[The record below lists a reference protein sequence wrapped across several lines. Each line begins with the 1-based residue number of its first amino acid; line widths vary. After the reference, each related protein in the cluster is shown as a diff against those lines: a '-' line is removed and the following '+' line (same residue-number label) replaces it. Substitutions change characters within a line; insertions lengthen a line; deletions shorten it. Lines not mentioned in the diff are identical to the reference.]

1 MEASPLKKYA
11 AEAFGTFVLTLFGCG
26 SAAIAGATLGT
37 LGIAMAFGLSIVA
50 MAFVIGNV
58 SGCHINPYT
67 YIYLFLDKRLDGKDL
82 IGYWIAQFIGGI
94 VAAAVLMLI
103 INMSDLGGVLETGL
117 GCDGYDAASAVG
129 LSMAGA
135 FIVEVILTCIFVLSV
150 LGSTADEK
158 TAPFAGIIIGLTLA
172 FVHIMGIP
180 PDRHLRQP
188 RPQLRPGAHDGR
200 KRRHDRAVPGVGV
213 HRGPAGG
220 RSLRRRHLDGV
231 QKEGVSLTASL
242 LARGSISPLRDLR
255 NTMHSGTGAESFSAS
270 GLKTHSGVMRPMAA
284 TPTVSRTPSSSKWRG
299 TSLNGTSTYRRPG
312 ARLRHTSTTLSFASS
327 NQLARA
333 TGYGATSDRETASLP
348 ERGCPVRIITP
359 GGTVPMDRHV
369 TSRHSIRPTVI
380 NASKRPSRSPAR
392 PSCATARSTTASMPS

>member
-58 SGCHINPYT
+58 SGCHINPAVSFG
-67 YIYLFLDKRLDGKDL
+67 LFLDKRLDGKDL

-180 PDRHLRQP
+180 LTGTSVNPARSF
-188 RPQLRPGAHDGR
+188 
-200 KRRHDRAVPGVGV
+200 
-213 HRGPAGG
+213 GPA
-220 RSLRRRHLDGV
+220 L
-231 QKEGVSLTASL
+231 
-242 LARGSISPLRDLR
+242 
-255 NTMHSGTGAESFSAS
+255 M
-270 GLKTHSGVMRPMAA
+270 MAA
-284 TPTVSRTPSSSKWRG
+284 NGDMTALSQVWVFIVAPLVGAACAAGIWMAFKKRESR
-299 TSLNGTSTYRRPG
+299 
-312 ARLRHTSTTLSFASS
+312 
-327 NQLARA
+327 
-333 TGYGATSDRETASLP
+333 
-348 ERGCPVRIITP
+348 
-359 GGTVPMDRHV
+359 
-369 TSRHSIRPTVI
+369 
-380 NASKRPSRSPAR
+380 
-392 PSCATARSTTASMPS
+392 